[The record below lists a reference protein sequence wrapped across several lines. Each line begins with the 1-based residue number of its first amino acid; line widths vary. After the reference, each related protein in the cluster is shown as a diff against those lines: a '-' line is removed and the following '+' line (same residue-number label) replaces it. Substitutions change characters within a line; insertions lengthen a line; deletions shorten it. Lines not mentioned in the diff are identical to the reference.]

1 MDEMIIEK
9 DDVKVSITLIK
20 GGCVMINGN
29 DIDITTDNKEDVTA
43 YINCD
48 FEYFLKKYL
57 HN

>member
-1 MDEMIIEK
+1 MIIEK